1 MINRYHGNSGKV
13 TRIEE
18 RPRVQREHSPPL
30 QPPEKE
36 SPKPRQGGKN
46 PALRHSGVPGIQNIL
61 GQLGKILPGGLGKPG
76 AMDTEDIILLLILYL
91 MYRESGDNELL
102 MMMGAMFLL

>member
-18 RPRVQREHSPPL
+18 SPRAKGEHSSPP

-36 SPKPRQGGKN
+36 MPRSRQGGKS
-46 PALRHSGVPGIQNIL
+46 PAHRQSGVPGIQNIL
-61 GQLGKILPGGLGKPG
+61 GHLGKILPGGLGKPG
-76 AMDTEDIILLLILYL
+76 TMDTEDIILLLILYL